1 MYWLHR
7 AIARNNFLIY
17 GAVPDMNI
25 KIFTMNFLRDFV
37 VPPPGVSPSERRF
50 YVFSNYIFLFSF
62 FGHLS
67 YIPVFY
73 YLGNDVVFVNNL
85 ACIALDLFCLYL
97 NFHGHGRAASL
108 LWVLEVAYHAGYSII
123 AFGWDYGFDYY
134 FLGLTVFVFF
144 SQWHIAVRAGI
155 TLLLGTTAA
164 LLYWYSGMY
173 APLTAI
179 EHTPF
184 NVFHL
189 INICVNIAAL
199 GYAAMY
205 YGKLADKT
213 EDELRFKAT
222 HDRLTGVLNRGAV
235 LDCLRNEMV
244 RAVRS
249 SDQIG
254 IIMCDIDHF
263 KQINDRYGHVAG
275 DRVLHDVAQQ
285 IQSSLRPYDMVG
297 RYGGEEFLILL
308 PGCDMQRA
316 YRTANRLVFQVRS
329 HVTEYNGEDIT
340 VTISTGV
347 TSFIAAVYNEIDEVD
362 IVQLA
367 DNALYLAKRNGR
379 NRVEMSMVN

>member
-1 MYWLHR
+1 
-7 AIARNNFLIY
+7 
-17 GAVPDMNI
+17 MNL

-37 VPPPGVSPSERRF
+37 VSPPGVSPSEKRF
-50 YVFSNYIFLFSF
+50 YVFSNYIFTFSL

-67 YIPVFY
+67 FIPVFY
-73 YLGNDVVFVNNL
+73 YLGNDAVLINNT

-97 NFHGHGRAASL
+97 NFHGKGRSASL
-108 LWVLEVAYHAGYSII
+108 LWVLEVSYHAGYSII

-144 SQWHIAVRAGI
+144 SQWHIAVRVGI
-155 TLLLGTTAA
+155 TMLLCSAAA
-164 LLYWYSGMY
+164 LLYWRSGTY
-173 APLTAI
+173 APLTVVETA
-179 EHTPF
+179 PF

-189 INICVNIAAL
+189 INICVNIVAL
-199 GYAAMY
+199 GYAALY

-244 RAVRS
+244 RAVRGS
-249 SDQIG
+249 ERIG
-254 IIMCDIDHF
+254 IIMGDIDHF
-263 KQINDRYGHVAG
+263 KQINDQYGHVAG
-275 DRVLHDVAQQ
+275 DRVIRDVAQQ

-308 PGCDMQRA
+308 PGCDLQRA
-316 YRTANRLVFQVRS
+316 YTTANRLVFQIGSR
-329 HVTEYNGEDIT
+329 VTRFNGEDIA
-340 VTISTGV
+340 VTMSIGV
-347 TSFIAAVYNEIDEVD
+347 ASFGDEDPDRNDLEGV
-362 IVQLA
+362 IQRA

-379 NRVEMSMVN
+379 NRVETSLMN